1 MNKKRFATIIFTAIY
16 ALSLTACKVAPTGNP
31 AVTEETT
38 TADTTVTEPA
48 PEKAEMSVELSDNHI
63 SYTKNGKEVMIHDF
77 CHIHLS
83 KECKGRYPKIDKIL
97 EGLNDNMDKSVE
109 TIDKSL
115 FDDDFLGGTD
125 YIRPTYTDTSDI
137 SVTRT
142 DDKALSFV
150 YINNVYLGGAHGC
163 MNFDAI
169 NLDMNGE
176 FIDVKNIVK
185 DEDGLKSAIKDY
197 FKKTYD
203 EDNIDDILY
212 GVDEYTQLDSMIWGI
227 SGDNF
232 IVYYGHYA
240 LGYYALGIHIA
251 EIPMKDYE
259 DVFNTEWVSENTK
272 VNVTE
277 KGTVRDETIDIDSI
291 DLSGAIAETDMQ
303 SVEEVIQG
311 TDYVFAVCYA
321 GYTTNDIDS
330 AFLNL
335 QSRYPLISLIPKERW
350 VETDGGE
357 VYCIIPKDKNA
368 TVTVNELVFDD
379 TSETFYRID
388 KVLYSSEKGEPILIR
403 GNISDIF
410 SNIQVVVTDSG
421 NSVTYS
427 PCLSL
432 ENGELL
438 IADEQKNYIYNFTT
452 AY

>member
-1 MNKKRFATIIFTAIY
+1 MIKKRFATIFLTAIY
-16 ALSLTACKVAPTGNP
+16 ALSLSACDIVPTGNP

-38 TADTTVTEPA
+38 TADTAVTEPA

-63 SYTKNGKEVMIHDF
+63 SYTKNGKEVMTKDF
-77 CHIHLS
+77 GHIRLS
-83 KECKGRYPKIDKIL
+83 KECKELYPGL
-97 EGLNDNMDKSVE
+97 EKALEELNIRMDKSVE

-115 FDDDFLGGTD
+115 FEDVFFVGMDSRL
-125 YIRPTYTDTSDI
+125 PYTDTSEI

-150 YINNVYLGGAHGC
+150 YTNNIYLGGVHGC
-163 MNFDAI
+163 MLFDAV
-169 NLDMNGE
+169 NLDMNGNP
-176 FIDVKNIVK
+176 IDVKNIVK

-197 FKKTYD
+197 FKNTYD
-203 EDNIDDILY
+203 EDNIDEILY
-212 GVDEYTQLDSMIWGI
+212 GVDEYTQLDSMVWSI
-227 SGDNF
+227 SGDKF
-232 IVYYGHYA
+232 IVYYGHYV

-251 EIPMKDYE
+251 EIPMKDYA

-311 TDYVFAVCYA
+311 TDYVFAVCYV

-330 AFLNL
+330 AFLSL

-350 VETDGGE
+350 VETEGGE

-379 TSETFYRID
+379 TSETFYRVE
-388 KVLYSSEKGEPILIR
+388 KVLYRSEKGEPILIR

-410 SNIQVVVTDSG
+410 SNIQVVVTDSD

>member
-1 MNKKRFATIIFTAIY
+1 MIKKRFATIFLTAIY

-38 TADTTVTEPA
+38 TAETTVTEPA

-63 SYTKNGKEVMIHDF
+63 SYTKNGKEVMTKDF
-77 CHIHLS
+77 GHIRLS
-83 KECKGRYPKIDKIL
+83 KECKELYPGL
-97 EGLNDNMDKSVE
+97 EKALEELNIRMDKSVE

-115 FDDDFLGGTD
+115 FEDDFLDGMD
-125 YIRPTYTDTSDI
+125 SRLPYTDTSEI

-150 YINNVYLGGAHGC
+150 YTNNIYLGGAHGC
-163 MNFDAI
+163 MLFDAV
-169 NLDMNGE
+169 NLDVNGNS
-176 FIDVKNIVK
+176 IDVKNIVK

-203 EDNIDDILY
+203 EDNIDEILY
-212 GVDEYTQLDSMIWGI
+212 GVDEYTQLDSMVWSI
-227 SGDNF
+227 SGDKF
-232 IVYYGHYA
+232 IVYYGHYV

-251 EIPMKDYE
+251 EIPMKDYA

-277 KGTVRDETIDIDSI
+277 KGTVRDETMDIDSI

-303 SVEEVIQG
+303 SVEEVMQG
-311 TDYVFAVCYA
+311 TDYVFAVCYV

-330 AFLNL
+330 AFLSL

-350 VETDGGE
+350 VETEGGE

-368 TVTVNELVFDD
+368 TVTVNELVFDE
-379 TSETFYRID
+379 TSETFYRVE
-388 KVLYSSEKGEPILIR
+388 KVLYRSEKGEPILIR
-403 GNISDIF
+403 GNVSDIF
-410 SNIQVVVTDSG
+410 SNIQVVVTDSD

-438 IADEQKNYIYNFTT
+438 ITDEHKDYIYNFTT

>member
-1 MNKKRFATIIFTAIY
+1 MIKKRFATIFLTAIY

-38 TADTTVTEPA
+38 TAETTVTEPA

-63 SYTKNGKEVMIHDF
+63 SYTKNGKEVMTKDF
-77 CHIHLS
+77 GHIRLS
-83 KECKGRYPKIDKIL
+83 KECKELYPGL
-97 EGLNDNMDKSVE
+97 EKALEELNIRMDKSVE

-115 FDDDFLGGTD
+115 FENDFLDGMD
-125 YIRPTYTDTSDI
+125 SRLPYTDTSEI

-150 YINNVYLGGAHGC
+150 YTNNIYLGGVHGC
-163 MNFDAI
+163 MLFDAV
-169 NLDMNGE
+169 NLDMNGNP
-176 FIDVKNIVK
+176 IDVKNIVK

-203 EDNIDDILY
+203 EDNIDEILY
-212 GVDEYTQLDSMIWGI
+212 GVDEYTQLDSIVWSI
-227 SGDNF
+227 SGDKF
-232 IVYYGHYA
+232 IVYYGHYV

-251 EIPMKDYE
+251 EIPMKDYA

-277 KGTVRDETIDIDSI
+277 NGTVRDETIDIDSI

-303 SVEEVIQG
+303 SVEEVMQG

-330 AFLNL
+330 AFLSL
-335 QSRYPLISLIPKERW
+335 QSRYPLISLISKERW
-350 VETDGGE
+350 VETEGGE

-379 TSETFYRID
+379 TSETFYRVE
-388 KVLYSSEKGEPILIR
+388 KVLYRSEKGEPILIR

-410 SNIQVVVTDSG
+410 SNIQVVVTDSD

-438 IADEQKNYIYNFTT
+438 IADEQKNYIYNFTI